1 MPSSNLTSEV
11 EPIRSSPSV
20 ADAKG
25 KLGVM
30 IPVLFAKTPADSEIN
45 NIAAA
50 ISTPICYRS

>member
-30 IPVLFAKTPADSEIN
+30 IPVLFAKTLADCKIN
-45 NIAAA
+45 RIARRLA
-50 ISTPICYRS
+50 SVLL